1 MTIEEKLTHFYDTSV
16 EVARQAAAKIIEEHR
31 KALDEALAEHK
42 KAALQDAENSRKA
55 EIENAR
61 REVNKAL
68 SAEQLTIK
76 RNWTTK
82 QNNLKEKL
90 FAEVKEHISSFM
102 ASPEYEDY
110 LCHKIQAAID
120 FADKDEIQI
129 YLSSTDE
136 AHLKPLIQ
144 KTVFPVQ
151 LSEETFMGGIKA
163 MIPHKNILIDNS
175 FDQGFQA
182 AYKEFKFDGGPAHE

>member
-16 EVARQAAAKIIEEHR
+16 EVARQEAAKIIEEHR

-144 KTVFPVQ
+144 KTGFPVQ